1 MSRIGKIARR
11 TFLIGTAAV
20 AGGVA
25 FGVYAARKPAP
36 NPLTPEDGEVALNP
50 YILIDGDG
58 VTVIVPKAEMGQG
71 VQTTWATLAAE
82 ELDMDPADLRI
93 EHGPPGK
100 AYYNRGMGSQMLPVA
115 DYRLSGWQET
125 LGQNMSVMGKFFGL
139 QVTGGSTSSADGFEK
154 MRHAGA
160 SARETLKE
168 AAAQRLGVARSKL
181 STEGGAVIAPD
192 GTRIAYADLATAA
205 ADIDPITTDLR
216 PSSAWKVVGKSQ
228 PRHDQMPKATGT
240 AEFSLDVRLPGMKF
254 AALKRNPHQ
263 GGGMTGF
270 DAAEAL
276 EVPGVEDLVDLG
288 DGVAVIAN
296 NSWSAMQGAEA
307 VSFDWAKGTTLETTD
322 AVFDALRS
330 AMEGD
335 ANSTMLDRGDV
346 DTLPDGATEVLADY
360 QVPFLSHAQME
371 PLSATAIHHGDRM
384 EIWSGN
390 QMPIQCR
397 TAAAEE
403 AGLEEDAV
411 DMITTLMGGGF
422 GRRGYTDFTRY
433 AARLATKMQGTPV
446 QLMWSREEDMTHD
459 YYRPAAAS
467 SFRGAVKDGR
477 AVLLDGK
484 ISGINATASFMEI
497 LLGMVPGGPDKITV
511 EGAFDQPYAIPNAR
525 VRGYLSDHTT
535 MPPVGPWRSV
545 GASINGFFFDSF
557 IDELAHAAGADPLA
571 FRLDMMKDED
581 PRSAAVLEAVR
592 EASGWTGQTPDGVG
606 RGVAFCHSFGTPV
619 AEVIEVHQTDA
630 GIKIAKAWIA
640 ADVGVA
646 LDPQN
651 IEAQLFGGMAYG
663 LSAALHQQITFAE
676 GAAEQQNF
684 YDYDAIRMNTMP
696 EVVDIRILENGH
708 RITGVGE
715 PGTPPA
721 PAALTNALFD
731 LTGTRARV
739 LPLADQFD
747 FVV

>member
-36 NPLTPEDGEVALNP
+36 NPLEPGDGQVALNP
-50 YILIDGDG
+50 FIIVDADG

-71 VQTTWATLAAE
+71 VQTTWAALAAE

-100 AYYNRGMGSQMLPVA
+100 AYYNRGMGAQMLPVA
-115 DYRLSGWQET
+115 DYKLSGWQET
-125 LGQNMSVMGKFFGL
+125 LGENMTVMGKFFDL
-139 QVTGGSTSSADGFEK
+139 QITGGSTSSADGYEK

-168 AAAQRLGVARSKL
+168 AAAQRLGVSRSQL
-181 STEGGAVIAPD
+181 TTEGGAVVAPD
-192 GTRIAYADLATAA
+192 GARIAYTDLALEAA
-205 ADIDPITTDLR
+205 EVEPITAELR
-216 PSSAWKVVGKSQ
+216 PRSDWKVIGKSQ

-240 AEFSLDVRLPGMKF
+240 AEFSLDIRLDGMKF
-254 AALKRNPHQ
+254 AALKRNPFQ
-263 GGGMTGF
+263 GGAMNGF
-270 DAAEAL
+270 DASAAL
-276 EVPGVEDLVDLG
+276 SVPGVEDVIDLG

-296 NSWSAMQGAEA
+296 NSWSAMQGAET
-307 VSFDWAKGTTLETTD
+307 VDFDWAKGDYHDSTD
-322 AVFDALRS
+322 KMFDALRA
-330 AMEGD
+330 AMDGD
-335 ANSTMLDRGDV
+335 ANSSMLDRGDV
-346 DTLPDGATEVLADY
+346 ETLPDGATEVVADY

-403 AGLEEDAV
+403 AGLDEVAV
-411 DMITTLMGGGF
+411 DMHTTLMGGGF

-433 AARLATKMQGTPV
+433 AARLATKMRGTPV

-459 YYRPAAAS
+459 YYRPAAVS
-467 SFRGAVKDGR
+467 SFRGAVKDGK
-477 AVLLDGK
+477 AVMLDGK
-484 ISGINATASFMEI
+484 VSGIHATASFMKI
-497 LLGMVPGGPDKITV
+497 LLGFVPGGPDKINV

-525 VRGYLSDHTT
+525 VRGYLTDQ

-545 GASINGFFFDSF
+545 GASVNGFFFDSF
-557 IDELAHAAGADPLA
+557 MDEMAHAAGADPLA
-571 FRLDMMKDED
+571 FRLELMKDED

-592 EASGWTGQTPDGVG
+592 DASGWTGETPDGVG
-606 RGVAFCHSFGTPV
+606 RGVAFCYSFGTPV
-619 AEVIEVHQTDA
+619 AEVIEVVQTDA

-640 ADVGVA
+640 ADCGVA
-646 LDPQN
+646 LDPKN

-663 LSAALHQQITFAE
+663 LSAAMHQQITFAD

-684 YDYDAIRMNTMP
+684 YDFDAIRMNTMP

-708 RITGVGE
+708 RISGIGE

-721 PAALTNALFD
+721 PAALANALFD
-731 LTGTRARV
+731 LTGTRART